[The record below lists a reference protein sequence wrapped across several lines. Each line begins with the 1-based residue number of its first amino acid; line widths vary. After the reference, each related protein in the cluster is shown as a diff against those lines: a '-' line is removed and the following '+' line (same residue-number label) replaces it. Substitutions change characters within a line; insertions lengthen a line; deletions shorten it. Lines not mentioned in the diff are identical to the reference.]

1 MFWTHVRLFF
11 FIIIIISNIADLQGK
26 SDRYIVNEPQKSINY
41 CFNGL
46 QN

>member
-11 FIIIIISNIADLQGK
+11 FIIIISNIADLQGK

>member
-1 MFWTHVRLFF
+1 MFWTQ
-11 FIIIIISNIADLQGK
+11 NLQGK
-26 SDRYIVNEPQKSINY
+26 SDLYIVNEPQKSINY

>member
-11 FIIIIISNIADLQGK
+11 FIIIISNIADLQGK

-41 CFNGL
+41 CFKGL

>member
-11 FIIIIISNIADLQGK
+11 IIIISNIADLQGK
-26 SDRYIVNEPQKSINY
+26 SDRYTVNEPQKSINY